1 MNPRGRLTR
10 LIKYATG
17 EDLIKYCILQPS
29 AAWYKNAIRLLESRY
44 GDPFKILA
52 SYQREIKKLLTTG
65 TGDKTAFRQFHIL
78 TPQMWVWYQCK
89 VSYQQLSSEGYKNAM
104 GLLESRYEDS
114 LKILASYCREIKKW
128 PSIGACIVVPPHNC
142 I

>member
-52 SYQREIKKLLTTG
+52 SYQREIKKLLTIG
-65 TGDKTAFRQFHIL
+65 TGDTTAFRQFHIL
-78 TPQMWVWYQCK
+78 TTQMWVWYQCK

-114 LKILASYCREIKKW
+114 LKILASYQREIKKW
-128 PSIGACIVVPPHNC
+128 PSMGACIVVPPHNC